1 MLKKMGYGLIL
12 WVIPYVTAIPL
23 MGLVQTDLIF
33 FKTIMIVEGAIVGG
47 VLSAL
52 YFQGVTSQFLREGLI
67 TSAVRLRVRH
77 MRFSSTCSA
86 LIGVFCLFIL
96 SGCLSPITLNRA
108 VIAYDDAITETQSKQ
123 LLVNI
128 ARAQHHQPIHFTGV
142 SNVAATFDFRF
153 TAGATPALAG
163 LASTQILPFI
173 SGSVAENPTISIAPI
188 EGEEFTKR
196 LLTPFH
202 ESKLTLLL
210 RQGIDIDLLLRL
222 MAKEVRLK
230 HSDEAVAYRNDPS
243 DKVGYEMFRRVV
255 VHLSAIQDHNSL
267 YVEPLSIER
276 SWTIPAD
283 SVTAEGF
290 KALEQEYQVVY
301 NRQDKTYTLQKQVD
315 GGTLITN
322 YDPESL
328 SPKERARLHDENVQG
343 LPNDVTFDIRP
354 GHYGGDWPLKG
365 DFRLRSFNA
374 MLNFLGLSIAEEP
387 EYHVD
392 KDRRTPDVAENPD
405 KTMDLIV
412 SPSALSGLDL
422 AMKSHG
428 HYYAVNTTGP
438 QARWNR
444 EAFKLLSQLFQ
455 MTVTEISRV
464 GVPSITIAK

>member
-1 MLKKMGYGLIL
+1 MASK
-12 WVIPYVTAIPL
+12 VSPS
-23 MGLVQTDLIF
+23 
-33 FKTIMIVEGAIVGG
+33 
-47 VLSAL
+47 LS
-52 YFQGVTSQFLREGLI
+52 
-67 TSAVRLRVRH
+67 
-77 MRFSSTCSA
+77 
-86 LIGVFCLFIL
+86 CLFFAFICLISL
-96 SGCLSPITLNRA
+96 SGCLSPVTLTRA
-108 VIAYDDAITETQSKQ
+108 VIAYDDAITESQSKQ

-153 TAGATPALAG
+153 TAGATPALTG
-163 LASTQILPFI
+163 DASRTILPVI
-173 SGSVAENPTISIAPI
+173 GGSVAENPTISIAPI
-188 EGEEFTKR
+188 EGEEFTQR

-202 ESKLTLLL
+202 EAKLTLLL

-222 MAKEVRLK
+222 MAKELRVS
-230 HSDEAVAYRNDPS
+230 HSDGAIAYRNNPS

-255 VHLSAIQDHNSL
+255 LHLSAIQDHNSL

-290 KALEQEYQVVY
+290 KALEQEYQVSY
-301 NRQDKTYTLQKQVD
+301 NAKDKTFTLRKQIE

-322 YDPESL
+322 YDPNLL
-328 SPKERARLHDENVQG
+328 SREERARLQNENEQG
-343 LPNDVTFDIRP
+343 LPHDVTFDIRP

-374 MLNFLGLSIAEEP
+374 MLNFLGLSIAEDT

-392 KDRRTPDVAENPD
+392 KDGRTPDVAENPV
-405 KTMDLIV
+405 KTLDLVV
-412 SPSALSGLDL
+412 SYSSPAGLDL

-455 MTVTEISRV
+455 MTVTEVPRA

>member
-1 MLKKMGYGLIL
+1 M
-12 WVIPYVTAIPL
+12 
-23 MGLVQTDLIF
+23 
-33 FKTIMIVEGAIVGG
+33 
-47 VLSAL
+47 
-52 YFQGVTSQFLREGLI
+52 TSKI
-67 TSAVRLRVRH
+67 
-77 MRFSSTCSA
+77 FSSLRLIA
-86 LIGVFCLFIL
+86 LAVIFLTFL
-96 SGCLSPITLNRA
+96 SGCLSPVTLTRA
-108 VIAYDDAITETQSKQ
+108 VIAYDDAITESQSKQ
-123 LLVNI
+123 LLMNI
-128 ARAQHHQPIHFTGV
+128 ARAQHHEPIHFTGV

-153 TAGATPALAG
+153 TAGATPAFAG
-163 LASTQILPFI
+163 LASTQILPLI

-188 EGEEFTKR
+188 EGEEFTRR
-196 LLTPFH
+196 LLTPFN

-222 MAKEVRLK
+222 MAKELRIS
-230 HSDEAVAYRNDPS
+230 HTDGAVAYRNNSS

-255 VHLSAIQDHNSL
+255 LHLSAIQDHNSL

-290 KALEQEYQVVY
+290 KALEQDYQVTY
-301 NRQDKTYTLQKQVD
+301 NKLDRSFTLRKQVER
-315 GGTLITN
+315 GTLITN
-322 YDPESL
+322 YDPNLL
-328 SPKERARLHDENVQG
+328 SGEERARLQNENEQG
-343 LPNDVTFDIRP
+343 LPHDVTFDIRP

-392 KDRRTPDVAENPD
+392 KDSRTPEVAENPV

-422 AMKSHG
+422 VMKSHG
-428 HYYAVNTTGP
+428 QYYAVNTTGP

-455 MTVTEISRV
+455 MTVTDVPRV